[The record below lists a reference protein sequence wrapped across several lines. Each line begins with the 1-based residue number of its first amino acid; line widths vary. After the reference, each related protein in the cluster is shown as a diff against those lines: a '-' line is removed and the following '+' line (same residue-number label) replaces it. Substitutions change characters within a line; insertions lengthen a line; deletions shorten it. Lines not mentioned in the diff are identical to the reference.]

1 MQDFRTLIVCPNCG
15 ETDRSALLESPES
28 NQSIENECVL
38 RRCLTC
44 LNLWWVDWSPAP
56 AWATSPS
63 SAGWGV
69 EGGGRC
75 ERAVTS
81 TPARSVSTSRHR
93 IRLSAQ
99 TVVKRPSGF

>member
-15 ETDRSALLESPES
+15 ELARTALLGSPMAT
-28 NQSIENECVL
+28 QSIENECVL

-56 AWATSPS
+56 AWATSQGPQ
-63 SAGWGV
+63 GWGV
-69 EGGGRC
+69 EGVERC

-93 IRLSAQ
+93 VRPSGQ
-99 TVVKRPSGF
+99 TMVRRPSGF